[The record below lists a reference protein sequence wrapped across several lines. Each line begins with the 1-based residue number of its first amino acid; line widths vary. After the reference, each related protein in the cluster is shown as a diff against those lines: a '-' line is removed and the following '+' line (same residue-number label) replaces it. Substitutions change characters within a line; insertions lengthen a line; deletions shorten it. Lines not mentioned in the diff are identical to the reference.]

1 MGCYF
6 NPLVLFAIS
15 LVGKVVPMIIG
26 VHNVHLWICWFAF
39 GTWFCSHEH
48 LITKGFSQK
57 FVIVCGISIYVI
69 ISYFVPWEYGN
80 NNLMGTIATLGG
92 ILALWSMANILF
104 PLDYWAIEHT
114 TLFPLIFSL
123 MAFII
128 SWGLTWLLLKTRFGK
143 FLIG

>member
-1 MGCYF
+1 M
-6 NPLVLFAIS
+6 
-15 LVGKVVPMIIG
+15 
-26 VHNVHLWICWFAF
+26 
-39 GTWFCSHEH
+39 
-48 LITKGFSQK
+48 KGFSQK